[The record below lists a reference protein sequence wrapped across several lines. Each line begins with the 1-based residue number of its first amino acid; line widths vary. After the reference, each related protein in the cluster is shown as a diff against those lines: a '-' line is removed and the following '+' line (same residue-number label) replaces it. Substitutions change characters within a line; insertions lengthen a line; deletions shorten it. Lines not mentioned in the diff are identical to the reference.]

1 VDSRLRAAALCS
13 IITMVSL
20 AGAYVYQNA
29 SLQLPLALG
38 LTATVGIVGALF
50 GWRLAE
56 ALRWASGRIAQQMT
70 APKAGTVRDR
80 GAPGVSGRRFP

>member
-1 VDSRLRAAALCS
+1 
-13 IITMVSL
+13 MVSL

-29 SLQLPLALG
+29 SLQLPLAFG

-56 ALRWASGRIAQQMT
+56 ALRWASGRIVSRRQRQEPGRYAT
-70 APKAGTVRDR
+70 A
-80 GAPGVSGRRFP
+80 APQA